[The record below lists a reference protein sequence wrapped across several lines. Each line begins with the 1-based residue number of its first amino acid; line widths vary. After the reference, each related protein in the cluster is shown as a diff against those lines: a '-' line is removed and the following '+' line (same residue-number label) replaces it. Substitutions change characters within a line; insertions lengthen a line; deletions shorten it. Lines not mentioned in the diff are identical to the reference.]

1 MQKAGGSTRILAARF
16 GRLPGRGK
24 RFMQGATFLV
34 GEVVIFVVRDKVN
47 HRAIAQGVVFV

>member
-1 MQKAGGSTRILAARF
+1 
-16 GRLPGRGK
+16 
-24 RFMQGATFLV
+24 MQGATFLV